1 MKRSPTYQSG
11 FTLLETVVALALFLI
26 MIAGFSQAV
35 ASQVTH
41 GKRNELRS
49 KAVMA
54 AQYFLDDLRSQDPAT
69 LPTSGTGTPAYMI
82 IEGGYFTVTPT
93 YCANSTFCS
102 SSNIRHI
109 TAEVEYLGETLYTVE
124 TVFTRLR

>member
-1 MKRSPTYQSG
+1 MNRSSQLQSG
-11 FTLLETVVALALFLI
+11 FSLLETVVALTIFMI

-41 GKRNELRS
+41 GKKNELRS

-54 AQYFLDDLRSQDPAT
+54 AQYFLDNLRSQDPAT
-69 LPTSGTGTPAYMI
+69 LPTSGTGTPSYFI
-82 IEGGYFTVTPT
+82 IEGRYFTVTPT
-93 YCANSTFCS
+93 YCANSSYCTS
-102 SSNIRHI
+102 ANIRHI
-109 TAEVEYLGETLYTVE
+109 TADVDYLGESIFSIE

>member
-1 MKRSPTYQSG
+1 MRRSLTYQAG
-11 FTLLETVVALALFLI
+11 FTLLETVVALTLFLI

-69 LPTSGTGTPAYMI
+69 LPTSGTGSPTYFI
-82 IEGGYFTVTPT
+82 IEGRYFTVTPT
-93 YCANSTFCS
+93 YCANSSFCS

-109 TAEVEYLGETLYTVE
+109 TANVDYFGDSIYSVE